1 MLIPSA
7 PQDRLKS
14 TAAGSLCP
22 HQRPSSVSFLLAGN
36 MLDSSPHV
44 NQPYECSQ
52 PSPGRCILQGQCY
65 PFHNA
70 RPATEAPR
78 AILRLPILFPA
89 DTVRSALWTLFSLLG
104 TDFYLGPPPSLC
116 IFLSFKN
123 PHKKDGIKESTRER
137 ETDKEKHRKPAR
149 EPI

>member
-1 MLIPSA
+1 M
-7 PQDRLKS
+7 
-14 TAAGSLCP
+14 AAGSLCP

-36 MLDSSPHV
+36 TLDSSPHV

-104 TDFYLGPPPSLC
+104 TDFYLGPPPSFAYFCLLR
-116 IFLSFKN
+116 I
-123 PHKKDGIKESTRER
+123 PI
-137 ETDKEKHRKPAR
+137 RKMA
-149 EPI
+149 